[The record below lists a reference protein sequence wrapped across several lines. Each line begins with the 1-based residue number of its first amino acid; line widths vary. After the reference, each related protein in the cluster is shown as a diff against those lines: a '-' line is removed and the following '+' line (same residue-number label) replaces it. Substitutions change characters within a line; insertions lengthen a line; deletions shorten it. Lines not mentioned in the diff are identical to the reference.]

1 MFEAVKQNLDTV
13 GGFLEDLKVI
23 SKFLDQQKI
32 INDRNENMSLQEWK
46 FWPIKSQTRTLS
58 ESIDRVTKVYQSLS
72 YAIGKY
78 DQGMV
83 RDDDRLL
90 GMLVINLR
98 VAVGGSLSELASVL
112 GFLHY
117 KFEKGES
124 LYDPNDKF
132 YRRDEVAAGRSGDE
146 SKSRR
151 ADRENTALHPE
162 QVKNS

>member
-1 MFEAVKQNLDTV
+1 LFEAVKQNLDTV

-32 INDRNENMSLQEWK
+32 INDRNENMSLEEWK

-58 ESIDRVTKVYQSLS
+58 ESIDRVTKVYESLS

-78 DQGMV
+78 DQGMLC
-83 RDDDRLL
+83 DDDRLF

-117 KFEKGES
+117 KFNE
-124 LYDPNDKF
+124 
-132 YRRDEVAAGRSGDE
+132 
-146 SKSRR
+146 
-151 ADRENTALHPE
+151 
-162 QVKNS
+162 

>member
-1 MFEAVKQNLDTV
+1 M
-13 GGFLEDLKVI
+13 I
-23 SKFLDQQKI
+23 
-32 INDRNENMSLQEWK
+32 RNENMSLEEWK

-58 ESIDRVTKVYQSLS
+58 ESIDRVTKVYESLS

-78 DQGMV
+78 DQGMLC
-83 RDDDRLL
+83 DDDRLL

-132 YRRDEVAAGRSGDE
+132 YRRAEVAAERSGDE